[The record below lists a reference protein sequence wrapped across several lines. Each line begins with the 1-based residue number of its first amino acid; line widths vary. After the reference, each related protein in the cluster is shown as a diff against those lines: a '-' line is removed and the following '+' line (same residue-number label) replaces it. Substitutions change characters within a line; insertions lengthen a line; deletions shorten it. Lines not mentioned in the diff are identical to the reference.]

1 MDDDLGVGR
10 GLEDRAKPDEG
21 VAQLSGIHDVP
32 VVRHGKLTVHAIH
45 ENRLRVG
52 ETALARRRVAD
63 VTDGHATRKLR
74 ERHRVERLAHVPHRP
89 GHAHELPIGGS
100 DASALL
106 TSMLERVEAEVS
118 EVARLGVPEDSENA
132 TFVAEFVE
140 HQRSLIA
147 VNSVRRQAM
156 ATALLEP

>member
-1 MDDDLGVGR
+1 MTSVSVVAWKIAPSR
-10 GLEDRAKPDEG
+10 DER
-21 VAQLSGIHDVP
+21 VAQLGGVHDVA
-32 VVRHGKLTVHAIH
+32 VVADGELTVHAVH

-74 ERHRVERLAHVPHRP
+74 ERRRVERLVHVPHRL

-100 DASALL
+100 DARALL
-106 TSMLERVEAEVS
+106 TAMLERVEAEVS

-140 HQRSLIA
+140 HQR
-147 VNSVRRQAM
+147 
-156 ATALLEP
+156 